1 MRVQVKTFATLR
13 EITGGLMHYID
24 VDQGSTLKD
33 VLEELFKRYPSLRDE
48 ILDENGE
55 LKAGYR
61 LLVNGREAMHIGG
74 MGIEIREGDVIALF
88 PPIAGG

>member
-1 MRVQVKTFATLR
+1 MQVKTFATLR
-13 EITGGLMHYID
+13 EITGGIMHYID
-24 VDQGSTLKD
+24 VDKGSTLKD

-55 LKAGYR
+55 LKTGYR
-61 LLVNGREAMHIGG
+61 LLVNGREAIHIGG
-74 MGIEIREGDVIALF
+74 MDVEIREGDVIALF